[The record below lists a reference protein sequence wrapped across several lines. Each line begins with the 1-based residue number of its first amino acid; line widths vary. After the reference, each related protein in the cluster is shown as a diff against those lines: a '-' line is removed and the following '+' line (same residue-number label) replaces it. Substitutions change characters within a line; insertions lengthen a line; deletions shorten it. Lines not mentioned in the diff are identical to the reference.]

1 MVIRSPSEIRIMDVD
16 NFWALHLAASA
27 ILTKSQEKALIG
39 TPGSG
44 TSLPGKD
51 HVAGGGDRGV
61 SRRELL
67 LKEVQVLGH
76 QMPIPTNIKFE
87 AYNFNTV
94 LFWDYPTMPQTPVFT
109 VQVKNYGE
117 AIWIDACNTSH
128 HYCNIFS
135 VINDPS
141 LSLWARIKARLGQ
154 KESAYV
160 ESKEF
165 ILCKQGNIGPPAVGI
180 RKMENQIIIDIF
192 HPLTNISGR
201 EPVPIYDE
209 NNCHIF
215 MYTVDLR
222 INGSKT
228 TYKMKVENEN
238 DCNETQCHLV
248 IPVSSLNSDYCISAE
263 GESKDWSVKT
273 EMSKEL
279 YSIWIPIVAVL
290 LLFLVLILV
299 FVCCYTKKMN
309 PCKRE
314 SIMLPKSLLSVVK
327 NASSET
333 KSESKCISPITYQP
347 IAPENEKMVWEEQLS
362 PATLG
367 TPTEDN
373 LGKTEHRED
382 VSGEIEVV
390 TTEENTSDVAS
401 GSPLTPGMRENSV
414 HPNSNQSEPCVV
426 TLNSYHSRNG
436 SDSGVVESDSFLS
449 DSEFPPNNKTEI
461 KTEGQEC
468 VVLRNTT
475 TSFGYDKPHVLVDL
489 LVDET
494 PCEEEL
500 LSPLKMRKH
509 DSMVSDSPGD

>member
-1 MVIRSPSEIRIMDVD
+1 M
-16 NFWALHLAASA
+16 AL
-27 ILTKSQEKALIG
+27 Q
-39 TPGSG
+39 
-44 TSLPGKD
+44 
-51 HVAGGGDRGV
+51 
-61 SRRELL
+61 LL
-67 LKEVQVLGH
+67 LLLVLQAGSWAE
-76 QMPIPTNIKFE
+76 MSPADLELSSVPIPTNIKFE

-94 LFWDYPTMPQTPVFT
+94 VFWDYPTMPQTPVFT

-279 YSIWIPIVAVL
+279 CITTSDDNRMEDSVWIPIVAVL

-309 PCKRE
+309 PCKKE

-347 IAPENEKMVWEEQLS
+347 IAPENEQLS

-382 VSGEIEVV
+382 VSSEIEVV
-390 TTEENTSDVAS
+390 TTEENTSDVAP

-489 LVDET
+489 LVDESAKESLIGYRLT
-494 PCEEEL
+494 A
-500 LSPLKMRKH
+500 
-509 DSMVSDSPGD
+509 DSKEFS

>member
-1 MVIRSPSEIRIMDVD
+1 MPGLPLERWSPGPEVTRRSGCGLNARILSRPHPEL
-16 NFWALHLAASA
+16 ALSGM
-27 ILTKSQEKALIG
+27 ALQ
-39 TPGSG
+39 
-44 TSLPGKD
+44 
-51 HVAGGGDRGV
+51 
-61 SRRELL
+61 LL
-67 LKEVQVLGH
+67 LVLVLQAGSWAE
-76 QMPIPTNIKFE
+76 MSPADLELSSVPVPTNIRFE
-87 AYNFNTV
+87 AHNFNTV
-94 LFWDYPTMPQTPVFT
+94 LRWDYPTMPQTPVFT

-128 HYCNIFS
+128 HNCDIFS

-215 MYTVDLR
+215 IYTVNLR
-222 INGSKT
+222 INGSETIYKT
-228 TYKMKVENEN
+228 TVENED

-248 IPVSSLNSDYCISAE
+248 IPLSSLNSDYCISVD
-263 GESKDWSVKT
+263 GVSKDWPVTT

-279 YSIWIPIVAVL
+279 CITTSDDRRMEDSVWIPIVAA
-290 LLFLVLILV
+290 LLFLVLMLV
-299 FVCCYTKKMN
+299 FVFCYTKKMN

-347 IAPENEKMVWEEQLS
+347 IVPENEKMVWEEQLS
-362 PATLG
+362 PATVAG

-373 LGKTEHRED
+373 LGKMEHRED
-382 VSGEIEVV
+382 VSSEIEVV
-390 TTEENTSDVAS
+390 TIEENTSDMAP
-401 GSPLTPGMRENSV
+401 GSPPTPGMRENSV
-414 HPNSNQSEPCVV
+414 HSNSNQSEPCVV
-426 TLNSYHSRNG
+426 AFNSYHSRNG
-436 SDSGVVESDSFLS
+436 SDSGVVESDGFLS
-449 DSEFPPNNKTEI
+449 DSEFPPNNKTEQ
-461 KTEGQEC
+461 KPEVQEC
-468 VVLRNTT
+468 VVLRNTI
-475 TSFGYDKPHVLVDL
+475 TSFGYDKPHVLVEL
-489 LVDET
+489 PVDEGGKESLIGYRLT
-494 PCEEEL
+494 A
-500 LSPLKMRKH
+500 
-509 DSMVSDSPGD
+509 DS